1 MLSLK
6 LSLLNDLHA
15 EHSPAYLGC
24 SLLPVNKLQ
33 LPELHV
39 LSLLLYVDYLVLC
52 MWNQQCIS

>member
-39 LSLLLYVDYLVLC
+39 LSPSVR
-52 MWNQQCIS
+52 